1 MKIYKKS
8 MLIEESD
15 NVAVAV
21 EPIQAGECTL
31 VAGEEITANEY
42 IKEGHKIARTDIEK
56 GAEIIKYGVHIGVA
70 TQFIKK
76 GDWVHEHNVY
86 DDFEEINREQR
97 AYYRSMAPDAMDYT
111 IHHKYKKEELGL
123 PETIMGYKRADGS
136 FGIRNQVVVIS
147 LVQCSNNAAQ
157 RISAACNLSLIHI

>member
-70 TQFIKK
+70 TQFIKRETGYMSTMFTMTLRK
-76 GDWVHEHNVY
+76 STGNSVLTIAPWHRMPWITRST
-86 DDFEEINREQR
+86 INTKRKSWACR
-97 AYYRSMAPDAMDYT
+97 RRSWAISGQTVP
-111 IHHKYKKEELGL
+111 LGSG
-123 PETIMGYKRADGS
+123 TRWW
-136 FGIRNQVVVIS
+136 
-147 LVQCSNNAAQ
+147 
-157 RISAACNLSLIHI
+157 

>member
-86 DDFEEINREQR
+86 DDFEESTGNSVLTIAPWHRMPWITRSTINTKRKSWACR
-97 AYYRSMAPDAMDYT
+97 RRSWAISGQTVP
-111 IHHKYKKEELGL
+111 LGSG
-123 PETIMGYKRADGS
+123 TRWW
-136 FGIRNQVVVIS
+136 
-147 LVQCSNNAAQ
+147 
-157 RISAACNLSLIHI
+157 

>member
-97 AYYRSMAPDAMDYT
+97 MPWITRST
-111 IHHKYKKEELGL
+111 INTKRKSWACRRRSWAISGQTVPLGSG
-123 PETIMGYKRADGS
+123 TRWW
-136 FGIRNQVVVIS
+136 
-147 LVQCSNNAAQ
+147 
-157 RISAACNLSLIHI
+157 